1 MNIKLIAVG
10 DIMPGGVLNG
20 TSQEYVSQEVKNI
33 LANGDLRVGT
43 LETAIGN
50 EPTYYVE
57 KMNRKA
63 DVIYAEDDDLKRLVE
78 LDINIVSLANNHFF
92 DLGPQGAEHTIELL
106 DKLGIKHCG
115 GGRNIQ
121 EASMPAVVRI
131 KGKTIAFLAFC
142 DWRDETTG
150 WCPFASD
157 TLPGVNPMYDDYVV
171 KEIKKYRPKFDYLV
185 VIPHWGVEYNYMPS
199 VNVFRT
205 RNKMLAAGADLI
217 LGGHTHCVQPI
228 INKNGKST
236 VFSMGNFLF
245 PDRLICPPRSTYYPH
260 PLLDITKLPIT
271 DGYPYVKE
279 ITFKIWKPM
288 ARIGMIVVTTLDE
301 GGINSKA
308 SYTILTKDN
317 VVLLKDLSAGYRKK
331 LNITNGMLL
340 SGMYSQTIFLIKCIR
355 FIRKLPMGIMRKI
368 KTFNKIDYGIK
379 L

>member
-1 MNIKLIAVG
+1 MIKIVAVG
-10 DIMPGGVLNG
+10 DIMPGGVLND
-20 TSQEYVSQEVKNI
+20 TTKEYVTQEVKDI
-33 LANGDLRVGT
+33 FAKGDLRVGT

-50 EPTYYVE
+50 EPTYYIE
-57 KMNRKA
+57 KMRRKA
-63 DVIYAEDDDLKRLVE
+63 DVIYAEDEDLKRLVE
-78 LDINIVSLANNHFF
+78 LNINIVSLANNHFF
-92 DLGPQGAEHTIELL
+92 DLGPEGAEHTIELL

-121 EASMPAVVRI
+121 EASAPTVVRI
-131 KGKTIAFLAFC
+131 QGKTIAFLAFC

-171 KEIKKYRPKFDYLV
+171 EEIKKYRPKFDYIV

-228 INKNGKST
+228 INKDGKST

-245 PDRLICPPRSTYYPH
+245 PDRLICPPRSTYYSH
-260 PLLDITKLPIT
+260 PLIDFTKLPTT

-301 GGINSKA
+301 NGINSEA
-308 SYTILTKDN
+308 HYTSLTKDN
-317 VVLLKDLSAGYRKK
+317 VVLIKELSTEVRRKI
-331 LNITNGMLL
+331 NIISKMLL
-340 SGMYSQTIFLIKCIR
+340 SEMYPQSIFLMRCIR
-355 FIRKLPMGIMRKI
+355 FLRKLPFRIIRKI
-368 KTFNKIDYGIK
+368 KQI
-379 L
+379 